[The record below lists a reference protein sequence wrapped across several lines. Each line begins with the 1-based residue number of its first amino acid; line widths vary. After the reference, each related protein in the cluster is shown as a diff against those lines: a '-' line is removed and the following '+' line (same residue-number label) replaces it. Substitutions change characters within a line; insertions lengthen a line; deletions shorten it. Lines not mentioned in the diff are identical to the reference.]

1 MTNDIAIKVENLS
14 KVYRVY
20 SRPVDLLKELLTG
33 RKKHS
38 EYWALNNISFE
49 VGKGEVVGVI
59 GANGA
64 GKSTLLKIISGTL
77 EKTSGKVDIN
87 GRISAILELGTG
99 FSPDY
104 TGRQNI
110 VMGGM
115 CFGMSRE
122 EIESKVDWIIEFAE
136 LESVIDQPFGTYSSG
151 MQARLTFAT
160 AISVE
165 AEILVVDEALA
176 AGDAYFVS
184 KCLRKIR
191 EICESGATVFFVS
204 HSTYLIIELCQRALW
219 INKGELVEFGPA
231 YDVAKSYE
239 RNIWKETNERF
250 GRQNQEAM
258 ESYKGDPLLS
268 TELPIPEAQDPNVKK
283 QGVTHVISKADIRL
297 KQVSLHSPKGNE
309 TQVFHNGDDVIIR
322 VCWEGD
328 SGVANICPAFRIDSA
343 RFQGMA
349 GYIAAEEKK
358 YLGKGE
364 RLQGEGVFE
373 FRINKINLGIG
384 DYFVTIQLQEYDHI
398 PDYHS
403 VVLEAER
410 IIGFRMERKRPLP
423 YTYFCELETE
433 MVEIS

>member
-1 MTNDIAIKVENLS
+1 
-14 KVYRVY
+14 
-20 SRPVDLLKELLTG
+20 
-33 RKKHS
+33 
-38 EYWALNNISFE
+38 
-49 VGKGEVVGVI
+49 
-59 GANGA
+59 
-64 GKSTLLKIISGTL
+64 
-77 EKTSGKVDIN
+77 
-87 GRISAILELGTG
+87 
-99 FSPDY
+99 
-104 TGRQNI
+104 
-110 VMGGM
+110 M

-219 INKGELVEFGPA
+219 IYIAELVEFGPA

-239 RNIWKETNERF
+239 RNIWKETNARF

-343 RFQGMA
+343 RYQGMA

>member
-1 MTNDIAIKVENLS
+1 MTHDIAIKVENLS

-20 SRPVDLLKELLTG
+20 SRPVDLLKELVSG

-122 EIESKVDWIIEFAE
+122 EIESKVDWIIEFSE
-136 LESVIDQPFGTYSSG
+136 LGDVIDKPFGTYSSG

-184 KCLRKIR
+184 KCLRKIK

-219 INKGELVEFGPA
+219 IDKGKLSAIGNA
-231 YDVAKSYE
+231 YDVVKKYE
-239 RNIWKETNERF
+239 RSSLKERNDRFKVEAEKVMSYLPATDENPVNDSSEKVIANAPIRFTNVSLRDINNVERYVF
-250 GRQNQEAM
+250 KVGEDIIFCVNWEGSSERSQVCAGFRLDGPRMQAVSGYTSDLDKKFLNDGAVVQGAGTFQFHIKSPPLGM
-258 ESYKGDPLLS
+258 GTYFLSAALFQFDPLPGDHNIICAVDRIVSFEITRNHDLQQ
-268 TELPIPEAQDPNVKK
+268 TYIMELDTVFSEVESSNVAV
-283 QGVTHVISKADIRL
+283 Q
-297 KQVSLHSPKGNE
+297 
-309 TQVFHNGDDVIIR
+309 
-322 VCWEGD
+322 
-328 SGVANICPAFRIDSA
+328 
-343 RFQGMA
+343 
-349 GYIAAEEKK
+349 
-358 YLGKGE
+358 
-364 RLQGEGVFE
+364 
-373 FRINKINLGIG
+373 
-384 DYFVTIQLQEYDHI
+384 
-398 PDYHS
+398 
-403 VVLEAER
+403 
-410 IIGFRMERKRPLP
+410 
-423 YTYFCELETE
+423 
-433 MVEIS
+433 